1 MAEEVLT
8 DAKTVWSWAR
18 HNLVKL
24 HLGVLATGWGVFEWL
39 APKLANKV
47 HLFVLHI
54 FWGDFVHRIIHFV
67 RGH

>member
-1 MAEEVLT
+1 MADVVK
-8 DAKTVWSWAR
+8 DAVKAKSWIR
-18 HNLVKL
+18 RNLIKL
-24 HLGVLATGWGVFEWL
+24 HVGGFLTGWGVFEWL

-67 RGH
+67 KGL